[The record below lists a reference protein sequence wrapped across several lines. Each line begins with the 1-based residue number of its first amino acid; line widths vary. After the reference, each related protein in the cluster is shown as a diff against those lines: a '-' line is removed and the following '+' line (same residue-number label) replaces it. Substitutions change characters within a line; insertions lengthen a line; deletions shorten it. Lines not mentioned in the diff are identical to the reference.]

1 MLTVVWVAA
10 TYMGSIS
17 VAQEVKWVWFL
28 ISLFGLAAAI
38 FNFARTYDNASKS
51 KSEELAK
58 LYSKMAWTT
67 IGVFACYPLVWLF
80 SEGFGNFSVSFE
92 VWLHRSPIFLNAAF
106 RSPCTASWMSSA
118 RLLLASCCSGLTT
131 SLATPLL
138 SHRESLSE
146 RLHAFESTSLLT

>member
-92 VWLHRSPIFLNAAF
+92 VW
-106 RSPCTASWMSSA
+106 
-118 RLLLASCCSGLTT
+118 
-131 SLATPLL
+131 
-138 SHRESLSE
+138 
-146 RLHAFESTSLLT
+146 